1 MEITRSRIKAIGK
14 KLRDLDQS
22 NTLSDDDLQDLTSW
36 RNSHGPSLNY
46 LLGILEKELQAIG
59 LHTTE
64 YFLTQRLKRIFSIK
78 LKLDRFENM
87 QLSMMDDIAGARVVA
102 PSFQNINDI
111 FIRLKEKKFKYTLL
125 KVNNYTSV
133 PKKDGYR
140 SIHLV
145 YRTNKNPSVQI
156 ELQLRSELQH
166 VWATA
171 VEVFGTI
178 VKTSFKTGDGENNW
192 REFFKL
198 LSTKFAMKE
207 GTTVLAEHERYTVK
221 EIDRMLITLIKTL
234 NVFEKLTAYTSIY
247 YSDWESKRKKGRVG
261 KYALL
266 ILNNLTGHTDVEFYA
281 ENDRLKG
288 LKRYSDL
295 EKDYIESDNINT
307 VFISIDNMNKLV
319 DAYPNYFMD
328 TKKLVKYLADIVL
341 GKF

>member
-1 MEITRSRIKAIGK
+1 MKVTRSRIKAIGK
-14 KLRDLDQS
+14 KLRNLDS
-22 NTLSDDDLQDLTSW
+22 TKTLSEDDLQDLTSW

-46 LLGILEKELQAIG
+46 LLSVVEKEFLSNG
-59 LHTTE
+59 LNIAE
-64 YFLTQRLKRIFSIK
+64 YFLTERLKRIFSMK

-87 QLSMMDDIAGARVVA
+87 QLSMMDDIAGARMVVPNFKNA
-102 PSFQNINDI
+102 NDV
-111 FIRLKEKKFKYTLL
+111 FVRLKEKEFKYTLL
-125 KVNNYTSV
+125 KVNNYISV

-145 YRTNKNPSVQI
+145 YRTNKDPSVQI
-156 ELQLRSELQH
+156 ELQLRSEIQH
-166 VWATA
+166 IWATA

-178 VKTSFKTGDGENNW
+178 VKTSFKTGDGEDDW
-192 REFFKL
+192 RDFFKL
-198 LSTKFAMKE
+198 LSTRFAIKE

-221 EIDRMLITLIKTL
+221 QIDTMLISAIKTL
-234 NVFEKLTAYTSIY
+234 NVFEQLTAYTSIY

-281 ENDRLKG
+281 EKNRLRG

-295 EKDYIESDNINT
+295 EINYIESDDVNT
-307 VFISIDNMNKLV
+307 VFISVDNMNKLV

-328 TKKLVKYLADIVL
+328 TKRLVKYLADIVL